1 MSYPL
6 SLLFQPLPPW
16 MVKDFSCVDVYA
28 CEKNDHLQAG
38 DVDVDVD
45 ADVDVDVDVDIHLE
59 AEDIECG
66 DGDAQ
71 GRQEDEV
78 ESLERN

>member
-1 MSYPL
+1 MSCPL
-6 SLLFQPLPPW
+6 SSLFRPLPPW

-45 ADVDVDVDVDIHLE
+45 ADVDVDVDIHLE

-78 ESLERN
+78 ESLESN

>member
-1 MSYPL
+1 MSCPL
-6 SLLFQPLPPW
+6 SSLFRPLPPW
-16 MVKDFSCVDVYA
+16 MVKDFSCVDIYA

-45 ADVDVDVDVDIHLE
+45 ADADVDVDIHLE

-78 ESLERN
+78 ESLESN